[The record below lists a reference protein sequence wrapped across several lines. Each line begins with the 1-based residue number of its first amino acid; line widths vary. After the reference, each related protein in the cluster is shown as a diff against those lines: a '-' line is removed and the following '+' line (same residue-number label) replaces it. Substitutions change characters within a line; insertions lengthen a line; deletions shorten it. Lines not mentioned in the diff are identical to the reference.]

1 MLSNFLIILV
11 VNEKT
16 KLKLVLAIPAGAR
29 ITLLKELINTLPLV
43 AEKTI
48 KILSM

>member
-11 VNEKT
+11 FNEKT
-16 KLKLVLAIPAGAR
+16 KLKLVLAILAGAR
-29 ITLLKELINTLPLV
+29 ITLVKELINTLPLA